1 MARKRVRHD
10 AGASDDTARPT
21 TRRGAFESTHSLLD
35 LPSGW
40 EASMS
45 LASLKRLAEVATA
58 RPAPLWKR
66 LLCCRFTE
74 GSSQAAVAWDYRI
87 LKTRN
92 RAKTLYAVR
101 NLLPALHGYECSL

>member
-21 TRRGAFESTHSLLD
+21 TRRAAFESTHSLLD

-45 LASLKRLAEVATA
+45 LASLKRLAEVAN
-58 RPAPLWKR
+58 LESGWQHIE
-66 LLCCRFTE
+66 CVGE
-74 GSSQAAVAWDYRI
+74 GSY
-87 LKTRN
+87 
-92 RAKTLYAVR
+92 
-101 NLLPALHGYECSL
+101 